1 MIIIV
6 IVMIMMMIIIIIVV
20 VVIIIRII
28 NWASEDSL
36 VVLATHH
43 HHFPTWIIC
52 QPDSISLKETQSKSQ
67 PSLTFILIELP
78 PLQVPNDP
86 GDLRVSQVGQLF
98 SHFDFQLCSFIN
110 KDFQCASRP
119 VHCVHPL
126 WGGVRLP
133 VCSWRTGRKRKG
145 ENQFDL
151 KSIRHT
157 GEALYVAMCATTAP

>member
-1 MIIIV
+1 MLMMITTTAM
-6 IVMIMMMIIIIIVV
+6 MIMMMIIIIIVV

-52 QPDSISLKETQSKSQ
+52 QPDSISLKETPSKSQ

-86 GDLRVSQVGQLF
+86 GDLRVSQVGQSF
-98 SHFDFQLCSFIN
+98 SHFDFQLDKFW
-110 KDFQCASRP
+110 FPA
-119 VHCVHPL
+119 L
-126 WGGVRLP
+126 
-133 VCSWRTGRKRKG
+133 
-145 ENQFDL
+145 QFDKFWFPACQSTSSL
-151 KSIRHT
+151 CPSIVGRSAST
-157 GEALYVAMCATTAP
+157 SLFLADGEKEKRWEPIRP